1 MQSRQQGA
9 AGRRRGR
16 SRRRSRSAGRGF
28 RRCDPVA
35 CAARSRGGGVVER
48 APRPEKLGVAGDGE
62 ALADPRATL
71 VHGHDQALAASGR
84 DRRADDD
91 RLERGTLP
99 DGAAHRACS
108 LDQGV
113 EPPVVAVV
121 QGRQRQEDQVRL
133 VGEAQLAPR
142 GEAPPVRRPRRR
154 TSRSAEIGA
163 ARAAH
168 ERAAQPPRRVPRTS
182 SASVREPAAAARAE
196 VRPRRDARRQ
206 AGRGR
211 ASRPCAPRTSARHGR
226 EAAASRDSTRRK
238 HPWLSPSARWAGSA
252 SLRRVI
258 PRRSPRSFVRISQ
271 GPARRAHRDGRAG
284 RRS

>member
-1 MQSRQQGA
+1 MRPCGVRSTIQGW
-9 AGRRRGR
+9 R
-16 SRRRSRSAGRGF
+16 SRRARSAPGETRGCWRRRSPRRPARHSRARARSGSRSIGAGPSSGRRPSGTRHSPRWRGPPRVF
-28 RRCDPVA
+28 
-35 CAARSRGGGVVER
+35 
-48 APRPEKLGVAGDGE
+48 PRP
-62 ALADPRATL
+62 
-71 VHGHDQALAASGR
+71 GR
-84 DRRADDD
+84 R
-91 RLERGTLP
+91 
-99 DGAAHRACS
+99 
-108 LDQGV
+108 
-113 EPPVVAVV
+113 PPVVAVV

-238 HPWLSPSARWAGSA
+238 HPWLSPSARWPGSA